1 MSPGRPAGSGRRV
14 ELHAH
19 THYSD
24 GQLSPAEL
32 VARALEVEVDT
43 LAITDHDTVEG
54 VPDAIIAAGDALTVI
69 PGIEL
74 SSTMDGLDL
83 HILGYFLS
91 CEDASLHARLE
102 RFREERRD
110 RARAIAE
117 RLAELG
123 APIDAEEVLASAG
136 PGVVGRPHVAQA
148 LLRAGH
154 VRGMDE
160 AFQRYLGQNA
170 SAYVPR
176 PAFHSEEAIAMI
188 RTAGGC
194 AVLAH
199 PGQSVTPLMLERL
212 AGAGLAGVEVW
223 HPVHGAAV
231 QRKWHAEAER
241 LDLVPCGGSDF
252 HGPLRGADL
261 GSQPLP
267 RASIERLRQLAG
279 GVGR

>member
-1 MSPGRPAGSGRRV
+1 MSSGRPAGSGRRV

-24 GQLSPAEL
+24 GHLSPAAL
-32 VARALEVEVDT
+32 VARAIEVGVDT

-54 VPDAIIAAGDALTVI
+54 VPDAIAAAGESVEII

-74 SSTMDGLDL
+74 SSTMDGQDV
-83 HILGYFLS
+83 HILGYFLRHT
-91 CEDASLHARLE
+91 DGSLHARLQ

-110 RARAIAE
+110 RARAIAQ

-123 APIDAEEVLASAG
+123 APIDADEVLASAG

-160 AFQRYLGQNA
+160 AFQRYLGQHA

-176 PAFHSEEAIAMI
+176 PAFHSEEAIVMI
-188 RTAGGC
+188 RNARGC

-199 PGQSVTPLMLERL
+199 PGQSVTALMLQRL

-223 HPVHGAAV
+223 HPVHGTAV
-231 QRKWHAEAER
+231 QRKWHSEAER
-241 LDLVPCGGSDF
+241 LGLIACGGSDF

-261 GSQPLP
+261 GSQPVP
-267 RASIERLRQLAG
+267 RASVDALRALAIA
-279 GVGR
+279 

>member
-1 MSPGRPAGSGRRV
+1 MSPGRSAPRGRRF

-24 GQLSPAEL
+24 GQLSPAAL
-32 VARALEVEVDT
+32 VARAIEVDVET
-43 LAITDHDTVEG
+43 LAITDHDTVDGIAEALDAAPEG
-54 VPDAIIAAGDALTVI
+54 FTIV

-74 SSTMDGLDL
+74 SSTMDGLDV
-83 HILGYFLS
+83 HILGYHLRH
-91 CEDASLHARLE
+91 EDAGLRARLE
-102 RFREERRD
+102 GFREERRE
-110 RARAIAE
+110 RARAIIG

-123 APIDAEEVLASAG
+123 APVDAAEVLASAG

-160 AFQRYLGQNA
+160 AFQRYLGLHA

-176 PAFHSEEAIAMI
+176 PAFGSEEAVRLI
-188 RTAGGC
+188 RAAGGC

-199 PGQSVTPLMLERL
+199 PSQQTTVAMLERL
-212 AGAGLAGVEVW
+212 AAAGLAGVEVW
-223 HPVHGAAV
+223 HPVHGSAV
-231 QRKWHAEAER
+231 QRRWHAEAER
-241 LDLVPCGGSDF
+241 LGLLACGGSDF

-261 GSQPLP
+261 GSQPVP
-267 RASIERLRQLAG
+267 RGVLEQLRERAG
-279 GVGR
+279 A

>member
-1 MSPGRPAGSGRRV
+1 MSSGRPAGSGRRV

-24 GQLSPAEL
+24 GQLSPAAL
-32 VARALEVEVDT
+32 VARALEVGVDT

-54 VPDAIIAAGDALTVI
+54 VPDAIAAAGDAIAII

-74 SSTMDGLDL
+74 SSTMDGQDL
-83 HILGYFLS
+83 HILGYFLRPD
-91 CEDASLHARLE
+91 DASLHVRLE
-102 RFREERRD
+102 RFREERRE
-110 RARAIAE
+110 RARAIAQ

-123 APIDAEEVLASAG
+123 APIDADEVLASAG

-160 AFQRYLGQNA
+160 AFQRFLGQHA

-176 PAFHSEEAIAMI
+176 PAFHSEEAILMI
-188 RTAGGC
+188 RDAGGC

-199 PGQSVTPLMLERL
+199 PAQSVTALMLQRL

-223 HPVHGAAV
+223 HPVHSTVV

-252 HGPLRGADL
+252 HGPSRGADL
-261 GSQPLP
+261 GSQPVP
-267 RASIERLRQLAG
+267 RLSIDRLRALAIS
-279 GVGR
+279 

>member
-1 MSPGRPAGSGRRV
+1 MSPGRSAERGRRL

-19 THYSD
+19 THFSD

-43 LAITDHDTVEG
+43 LAITDHDTVDGIPGALAAAPEG
-54 VPDAIIAAGDALTVI
+54 FTVI

-74 SSTMDGLDL
+74 SSSMDDLDV
-83 HILGYFLS
+83 HILGYFLAH
-91 CEDASLHARLE
+91 EDAALRARLE
-102 RFREERRD
+102 GFREERRD
-110 RARAIAE
+110 RARAIVS

-123 APIDAEEVLASAG
+123 APVDADDVLASAG

-148 LLRAGH
+148 LLKAGH

-160 AFQRYLGQNA
+160 AFQRYLGLHA

-176 PAFHSEEAIAMI
+176 PAFRSEEAVELI
-188 RTAGGC
+188 RAAGGC

-199 PGQSVTPLMLERL
+199 PGQQVSVRMLERL
-212 AGAGLAGVEVW
+212 AEAGLAGVEIW
-223 HPVHGAAV
+223 HPVHGTAV
-231 QRKWHAEAER
+231 QRRWHAEADR
-241 LDLVPCGGSDF
+241 LGLVAGGGSDF

-261 GSQPLP
+261 GSQPVP
-267 RASIERLRQLAG
+267 RATLDALRERAG
-279 GVGR
+279 R